1 MENRKWTHFEKNMI
15 KKTFIFS
22 VMSVLLAFMTM
33 LMSYIQKH
41 NGSDLDIQV
50 VFEFFQKNLMV
61 FILGFVTTGIGLG
74 FILHVMRQD
83 RIKLLDKVGLD
94 GQDHLLTEMKLLSE
108 TYASKVADVVA
119 FRDRCETLKQNLL
132 IKENES
138 KQVYINYKSTLDT
151 NQSLQNEHSILVEFY
166 EKVSDK
172 LNALIWITDYHGNI
186 LFKNSLLVKK
196 FGLDSDSSTV
206 YDVLNLSN
214 DQFELFRKRNFN
226 HILLHLRDGNSV
238 SGRNM
243 RIFDGESMKYI
254 IFMSETSNQE
264 KVMNRSYLKKS
275 RDLHFINEISKII
288 SGQITVDT
296 TLQDAIEKI
305 AFLGNFD
312 SCSLRLLNDQN
323 MLELKALSGYSHDF
337 VLDKQIETAHS
348 HLGFAFNENKILM
361 INQYSDMLFEDAAVK
376 SILDA
381 NRKIAYIPL
390 TNYNKTMGIM
400 SVLSDYYFD
409 SESLILLESIS
420 INVTIALEKILLYE
434 QLKTN
439 YFKTVEAF
447 VTASEIK
454 SEKFSGHSR
463 RVAQICKIIAELLYL
478 DSSEVD
484 KIYMAGLLHD
494 VGKLA
499 FSEQRN
505 DDYEDYDNHGEI
517 GRKMVEGVGL
527 SEDILLG
534 IEQHHLDFKS
544 EQNTRAEQS
553 YYAQIIRIANDFDLY
568 MQEEFTLNQE
578 PKFSSNMKSLSGTVY
593 SPQFIKILDEL
604 VSTKNKALLSL
615 YDGGVNHE

>member
-1 MENRKWTHFEKNMI
+1 MENRKLTHFEKNMI
-15 KKTFIFS
+15 IKTFIFY
-22 VMSVLLAFMTM
+22 VLSVLLAL
-33 LMSYIQKH
+33 LMMIISYVQINTVQ
-41 NGSDLDIQV
+41 GLDAV
-50 VFEFFQKNLMV
+50 VFYTFIKKNQLI
-61 FILGFVTTGIGLG
+61 FGLSFLTTGIGLI
-74 FILHVMRQD
+74 FTLHVVRRD
-83 RIKLLDKVGLD
+83 RMMLMDKVGWE
-94 GQDHLLTEMKLLSE
+94 GQDYKFTEMKVLSD
-108 TYASKVADVVA
+108 TYVTKIAEVVS
-119 FRDRCETLKQNLL
+119 FKEQCETLKHNLL
-132 IKENES
+132 LKENES
-138 KQVYINYKSTLDT
+138 KQVYLKYKSKLES
-151 NQSLQNEHSILVEFY
+151 NQSLQDELSILIEFY
-166 EKVSDK
+166 EKSSDK
-172 LNALIWITDYHGNI
+172 LNALIWITDYQGNI
-186 LFKNSLLVKK
+186 LFKNSILTKK
-196 FGLDSDSSTV
+196 FGLSSDHITI
-206 YDVLNLSN
+206 YDVLNISM

-226 HILLHLRDGNSV
+226 HILLHLCDGSSV

-337 VLDKQIETAHS
+337 VLDKQINTAHS

-361 INQYSDMLFEDAAVK
+361 INQVSDMLFDDVAVK
-376 SILDA
+376 SILEA

-390 TNYNKTMGIM
+390 TNYSKTMGIM
-400 SVLSDYYFD
+400 AILSDYDFD

-499 FSEQRN
+499 FSEQSS
-505 DDYEDYDNHGEI
+505 DYYEDYDNHGEI

-544 EQNTRAEQS
+544 NQSTTTEQS

-568 MQEEFTLNQE
+568 MHEELTENHE
-578 PKFSSNMKSLSGTVY
+578 PKFATDMKALTGIAY
-593 SPQFIKILDEL
+593 SPQFMKILDEL
-604 VSTKNKALLSL
+604 LKTKNNALLSL
-615 YDGGVNHE
+615 YDGGVDHE

>member
-1 MENRKWTHFEKNMI
+1 MGNRKLTHFEMNMI
-15 KKTFIFS
+15 KKTFIFYALS
-22 VMSVLLAFMTM
+22 LLLALVMM
-33 LMSYIQKH
+33 IVSYLQKYKVH
-41 NGSDLDIQV
+41 GLDV
-50 VFEFFQKNLMV
+50 DVFFT
-61 FILGFVTTGIGLG
+61 FITENRLIFGLGFVIIGVGLC
-74 FILHVMRQD
+74 FIISIMRQD
-83 RIKLLDKVGLD
+83 RIRLLDKVGWD
-94 GQDHLLTEMKLLSE
+94 RQDHLFTEMTRLSE
-108 TYASKVADVVA
+108 AYANKIADVVA
-119 FRDRCETLKQNLL
+119 FKEHCETLKHNLVL
-132 IKENES
+132 KENES
-138 KQVYINYKSTLDT
+138 KQVYLKYKSTLDS
-151 NQSLQNEHSILVEFY
+151 NLGLQDELSILVEFY
-166 EKVSDK
+166 EKISDK
-172 LNALIWITDYHGNI
+172 LNALIWITDYHGKI
-186 LFKNSLLVKK
+186 LFKNSILAKK
-196 FGLDSDSSTV
+196 IGLDVECATV
-206 YDVLNLSN
+206 YDVLNISN

-226 HILLHLRDGNSV
+226 HILLHLRDGSSV

-243 RIFDGESMKYI
+243 RIFDGESMKFI

-337 VLDKQIETAHS
+337 VLDKLINTAHS

-361 INQYSDMLFEDAAVK
+361 INQLSDMLFDDAAVK

-390 TNYNKTMGIM
+390 TNYSKTMGIM
-400 SVLSDYYFD
+400 AILSDYDFD

-499 FSEQRN
+499 FSEQSN
-505 DDYEDYDNHGEI
+505 DYYEDYDNHGEI

-544 EQNTRAEQS
+544 DQSILTEQS

-568 MQEEFTLNQE
+568 MHEEFTLHHD
-578 PKFSSNMKSLSGTVY
+578 PKFATDMKAFTGTVY
-593 SPQFIKILDEL
+593 SPQFMKILDEL
-604 VSTKNKALLSL
+604 IKTKNRALLSL
-615 YDGGVNHE
+615 YDGGVDHE

>member
-1 MENRKWTHFEKNMI
+1 MKNRKLTYFEKNMI
-15 KKTFIFS
+15 KKTFIFY
-22 VMSVLLAFMTM
+22 VLSVLLAL
-33 LMSYIQKH
+33 LMMMFSSIQNSKAQ
-41 NGSDLDIQV
+41 GIDTQDVYAFII
-50 VFEFFQKNLMV
+50 KNLLIFGMS
-61 FILGFVTTGIGLG
+61 FFATGMGLI
-74 FILHVMRQD
+74 FILHVVRRD
-83 RIKLLDKVGLD
+83 RMLLLDKIGWD
-94 GQDHLLTEMKLLSE
+94 GQDHLFTEMKTLNE
-108 TYASKVADVVA
+108 TFSSKMADVVS
-119 FRDRCETLKQNLL
+119 FKEQCETMRHNLL

-138 KQVYINYKSTLDT
+138 KQVYLNYKSTLES
-151 NQSLQNEHSILVEFY
+151 NQALQDELNVLIEFY
-166 EKVSDK
+166 EKSTDK

-186 LFKNSLLVKK
+186 LFKNNNLTKK
-196 FGLDSDSSTV
+196 FGLSSEHVTV
-206 YDVLNLSN
+206 FDVLKISN

-226 HILLHLRDGNSV
+226 HILLHLRDGSSV

-243 RIFDGESMKYI
+243 RIFDGESMKFI
-254 IFMSETSNQE
+254 LFMSETSNQE

-275 RDLHFINEISKII
+275 RDLHFINEIGKII

-337 VLDKQIETAHS
+337 VLEKQINTAHS

-361 INQYSDMLFEDAAVK
+361 INQYSDMLFDDAAVK

-390 TNYNKTMGIM
+390 TNYSKTMGIM
-400 SVLSDYYFD
+400 AILSDYDFD

-478 DSSEVD
+478 DSSEID

-499 FSEQRN
+499 FSEQSS
-505 DDYEDYDNHGEI
+505 DYYEDYDNHGEI
-517 GRKMVEGVGL
+517 GRRMVEGVGL

-544 EQNTRAEQS
+544 NQRTTSEQS

-568 MQEEFTLNQE
+568 MHEEHTENHE
-578 PKFSSNMKSLSGTVY
+578 MKFASDMKAYSGTVY
-593 SPQFIKILDEL
+593 SPQFTKILEEL
-604 VSTKNKALLSL
+604 LKTKNSALMSL